1 MLKTSMRCE
10 GKKKSGQ
17 TPFALPAESID
28 FTEGFL
34 RSMGGK
40 DGRYSDLLMMA
51 RYNIP
56 TQFKV

>member
-1 MLKTSMRCE
+1 MRCE

-17 TPFALPAESID
+17 TPFALTTESVG
-28 FTEGFL
+28 FTEEFL

-40 DGRYSDLLMMA
+40 DGRYADLLMMA

-56 TQFKV
+56 TQFK

>member
-17 TPFALPAESID
+17 TPFALTTESVG
-28 FTEGFL
+28 FTEEFL

-40 DGRYSDLLMMA
+40 DGRYADLLMMA

-56 TQFKV
+56 TQFK